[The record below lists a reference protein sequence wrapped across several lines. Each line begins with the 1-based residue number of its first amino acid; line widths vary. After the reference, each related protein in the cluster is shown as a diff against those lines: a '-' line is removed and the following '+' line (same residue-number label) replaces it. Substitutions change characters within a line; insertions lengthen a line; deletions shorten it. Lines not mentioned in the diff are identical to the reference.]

1 MLVDVSGALRSK
13 GHLIVATGLAKVF
26 EIATHLPGEAGKRQ
40 KVNAPA
46 GFANV
51 IGLGE
56 REGWPV
62 ALQSLP
68 DRVAAWVGPSPC
80 DWPKR
85 APWSR

>member
-51 IGLGE
+51 IGLGSACGNHILE
-56 REGWPV
+56 R
-62 ALQSLP
+62 AS
-68 DRVAAWVGPSPC
+68 S
-80 DWPKR
+80 
-85 APWSR
+85 